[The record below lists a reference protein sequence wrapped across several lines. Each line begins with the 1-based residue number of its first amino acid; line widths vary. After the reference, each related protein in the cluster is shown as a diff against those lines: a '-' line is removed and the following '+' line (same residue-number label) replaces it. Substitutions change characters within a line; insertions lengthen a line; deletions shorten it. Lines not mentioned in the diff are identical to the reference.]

1 MIVLNNKGQSLVLF
15 VLLLPLLLF
24 VGIIVIDCGRVMVEK
39 KELDIV
45 SEMVV
50 RYGASNI
57 DSDNVENKIVSLYDL
72 NIDDGDISVD
82 VGDDYVSIV
91 SSRYVEGIFTNIIDV
106 QGFRVESRYSAF
118 IDNGDISVEK
128 G

>member
-1 MIVLNNKGQSLVLF
+1 MIVLNNRGQSLVLF

-72 NIDDGDISVD
+72 NICFHFSCYGHILL
-82 VGDDYVSIV
+82 
-91 SSRYVEGIFTNIIDV
+91 V
-106 QGFRVESRYSAF
+106 QGSLIFLIYSSCF
-118 IDNGDISVEK
+118 LSDSGLE
-128 G
+128 